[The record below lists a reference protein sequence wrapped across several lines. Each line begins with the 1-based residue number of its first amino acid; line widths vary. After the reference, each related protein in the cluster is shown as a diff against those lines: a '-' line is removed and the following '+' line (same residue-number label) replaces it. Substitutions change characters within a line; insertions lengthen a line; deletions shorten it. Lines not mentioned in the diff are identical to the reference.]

1 MDQSYIAENNAE
13 RTRLQALVARLTDA
27 DPAQATSED
36 WTVGVGL
43 LHLAFWDRLS
53 LAKFEAWERTGTVDI
68 PPLRDMVDGINQ
80 AMLPWWRTVAPA
92 QIRYEVV
99 AAAAA
104 VDRKAETL
112 PAPIVEAIPAA
123 CPLSLT
129 RAIHRRQ
136 HPDRGERALAGEA
149 PPPVVH
155 ATPCEPW
162 CFAPVRLTSS
172 YSSNRANT
180 DTRGEFWDMRG

>member
-43 LHLAFWDRLS
+43 LP

-162 CFAPVRLTSS
+162 CFAPVRLT
-172 YSSNRANT
+172 
-180 DTRGEFWDMRG
+180 TRGEFWDMRG